1 LIKPFYVLE
10 EIRMEGDRGINV
22 KVVVLA
28 IALLASSLIC
38 GARFFEAPQT
48 SLGSHT
54 YPLDFDNQTLQ
65 QAIWNDTVKEG
76 ETLFVQTG
84 TFPAN
89 LNVNKSLTLWGW
101 SKYATILDGGG
112 VGSVMI
118 VSASNV
124 KITGFTIRGG
134 AGYGICVNSTGNCEI
149 SGNIVTGNVYG
160 VTLWY
165 STNCTLSGNDI
176 KNSYGY
182 NFGIYGNAHS
192 HYIHSM
198 DASNTADGKPVCY
211 WRDRHDEPI
220 PSDAGYVA
228 IIDSTNIS
236 VRNLVLNRT
245 QGLLVAYSS
254 EVTVENIQFVA
265 SYYGVEYG
273 VDFLSTTNSVVQNI
287 TAQISNYG
295 IILNNSTGNTVRY
308 NSLFG
313 RVSVS
318 GGIQLQGSNCNL
330 IADNMIKN
338 CTAGIYLSQCL
349 NNTLVGNTL
358 TMNYHGMD
366 LDIGANGS
374 IVFHN
379 NFIDNKFPAYSA
391 LSPNSR
397 FDNGYE
403 GNYWHTNYTGN
414 DTDGDGIG
422 ETPYEFDVDQQ
433 DNCPLVDKWKEER
446 AFRPDM
452 DYYVEANTTVTLSTC
467 SNSTLAS
474 LRLDRESSRISLSA
488 TCGYSGFLNI
498 TIPRRWLDGPFQVKV
513 DGNAFTLD
521 NDNCSAILDYTLIHI
536 DYSKGTH
543 TIEIIGTQ
551 LGTIRG
557 DLNGDGKVDLFDAVI
572 LLVNYGRTAPTEEY
586 KLNELNN

>member
-1 LIKPFYVLE
+1 
-10 EIRMEGDRGINV
+10 
-22 KVVVLA
+22 
-28 IALLASSLIC
+28 
-38 GARFFEAPQT
+38 
-48 SLGSHT
+48 
-54 YPLDFDNQTLQ
+54 
-65 QAIWNDTVKEG
+65 
-76 ETLFVQTG
+76 
-84 TFPAN
+84 
-89 LNVNKSLTLWGW
+89 
-101 SKYATILDGGG
+101 
-112 VGSVMI
+112 
-118 VSASNV
+118 
-124 KITGFTIRGG
+124 
-134 AGYGICVNSTGNCEI
+134 
-149 SGNIVTGNVYG
+149 
-160 VTLWY
+160 
-165 STNCTLSGNDI
+165 
-176 KNSYGY
+176 
-182 NFGIYGNAHS
+182 
-192 HYIHSM
+192 
-198 DASNTADGKPVCY
+198 
-211 WRDRHDEPI
+211 
-220 PSDAGYVA
+220 
-228 IIDSTNIS
+228 
-236 VRNLVLNRT
+236 
-245 QGLLVAYSS
+245 
-254 EVTVENIQFVA
+254 
-265 SYYGVEYG
+265 
-273 VDFLSTTNSVVQNI
+273 
-287 TAQISNYG
+287 
-295 IILNNSTGNTVRY
+295 
-308 NSLFG
+308 
-313 RVSVS
+313 
-318 GGIQLQGSNCNL
+318 
-330 IADNMIKN
+330 MIKN
-338 CTAGIYLSQCL
+338 YTAGIHLSQCL

-474 LRLDRESSRISLSA
+474 LRLDRKSSRISLSA

-543 TIEIIGTQ
+543 TIEVIGTQ